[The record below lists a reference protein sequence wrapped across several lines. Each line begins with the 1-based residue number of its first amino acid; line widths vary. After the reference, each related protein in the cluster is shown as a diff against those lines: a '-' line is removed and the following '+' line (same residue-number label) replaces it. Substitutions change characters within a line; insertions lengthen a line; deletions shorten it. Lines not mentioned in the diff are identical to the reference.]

1 MRNQVFKKLF
11 SVLLA
16 LIMVAGLLPASVLA
30 EGEGNA
36 DSTPAPTEA
45 VQPTES
51 AEPTAPTETET
62 PEVTE
67 VPEPTPENPAAT
79 VEPTQGEPT
88 AEPTDEGIMPANV
101 MPVQANVELQY
112 RIVHLDCGREY
123 FTKDWI
129 IALINEMADAGYNQL
144 QLAFGN
150 GGFRFY
156 LNDMAIGSHSSDE
169 VKNALEAGN
178 AHYNTYGDDENGPNN
193 QEWITYNPSKNAL
206 TETEMNAIIAH
217 AQSKGIEIVPMLNT
231 PGHMHAVLAAMS
243 ELGISGDLQVSG
255 KPGCLN
261 LENKAAVSF
270 TKELVNK
277 YVKYFADNGCNF
289 FNAAMDEYS
298 SWENVFYNYANDI
311 ISIITG
317 NNMTPRMFNDALR
330 SNNTIS
336 NSNVQVCYWFYGND
350 CYPVGQI
357 TQYQLIN
364 ANHDY
369 YYVSTNENWNL
380 YREGYTFVGEYN
392 EDTWINKAKQFN
404 NNTFN
409 YGRGVGTHVN
419 NPVGSMFCIWCNTP
433 GKNTETQIAQ
443 QIRMILRV
451 IGARMQNSEIY
462 SASNELVEGGF
473 KADGTI
479 NVPTNNKTV
488 GNGSGNTTADNDTVR
503 VTGPNLAALTA
514 PEHTGEIA
522 GIEAVEGRIMAYDVT
537 PSTADNNKYTGEAEV
552 RIKIPA
558 EWDSSKVNAFIVEN
572 DGTVNDI
579 TGKTEDGWY
588 VFTAPHFSVMGI
600 YEKAATTEVG
610 GTIEIVAG
618 STGVITVPGDVTNSV
633 GEIADETVA
642 KKVEVKSVQQT
653 GKPIS
658 YSATASASISAYTE
672 PKWPYTSYSE
682 SNLIDGNAN
691 TYYWS
696 KNPQTVG
703 AYAQVDLGVAIPF
716 DAVRIIPT
724 NNADAKCTADV
735 EVSADGSSWTTIG
748 NYDGTKITILSNT
761 AGNVRYIKVRIT
773 EEKANWWQLAEI
785 QWGSYANGTFT
796 RMAASGSVTTEGKT
810 ETQVTI
816 KGIKVDTTTIEI
828 DGKTYTIK
836 VVDATLAEQVLPIN
850 LWITNTGVVPTG
862 WGTSYNSVTREGFT
876 YALDTAHTSG
886 GWETFRAIYELKATE
901 GSIHSAQ
908 GAKLSELIP
917 NTGTAYGYRGG
928 NTPEEYNVDIWK
940 CSYNTPEER
949 QSTDG
954 WTNSSNKGTE
964 FEYIRYWEN
973 KWEYYS
979 ATTGK
984 WIEISEVGAG
994 KDDSAKNQVCVWYR
1008 QVTTVTSEVT
1018 TEIVD
1023 WGPIKYAA
1031 NQCLLDFAVKY
1042 DGTAGRIP
1050 DSFPVTGKTIG
1061 FDIAPTGNETYYGT
1075 DNGVSYRTVYGIA
1088 GVETAEYEV
1097 YMITLTPSND
1107 KHTEYINNGSTQSS
1121 YKYKGTEKIA
1131 WAKTEADA
1139 NSAELYKMPNV
1150 KYGGEPFL
1158 ESVKIYKNQ
1167 GLLVT
1172 YYLRAKE
1179 TPDSLTVHYAI
1190 QGSET
1195 AFYEYNIAVDRG
1207 TTFDSGIALD
1217 HSQDPYVGGPLLN
1230 GRVTNSNGETITV
1243 SSNLA
1248 TLQGLEPQYRYS
1260 KYEIVGFRKDDKN
1273 VWIYYTFTREHTYV
1287 IDFGLPLKIKFSDF
1301 GVTTDAAI
1309 DTVSLWEKEIVL
1321 ENKGLYGTAKVITE
1335 STEGKYVLYTLDKPL
1350 DKNITIPLY
1359 VKFKQRVD
1367 NDNNKPQRFTAN
1379 IIPATNVYYEDSF
1392 AKFYGSDGTQQTVFN
1407 PTSAGDVAGT
1417 WYVAKDTSADNN
1429 ANAKQALET
1438 LGQADH
1444 NPYGYDPA
1452 YNNCTMFS
1460 MGSAR
1465 KVTVTS
1471 DMVTNWT
1478 DTSTWPTAQFTFK
1491 GTGFDII
1498 SLTDNTSGAIFVDVY
1513 KGNSNSGEKE
1523 KGHVVNNYYGYT
1535 YSEENGWKINNNPN
1549 AIYQVPV
1556 IKVSG
1561 LTYGEHT
1568 VVIKVCY
1575 DKIFD
1580 VADGKKYSFWLDAVR
1595 VYDPAGNTLDND
1607 YVKDSEV
1614 KPIYVEVRKAIIGQ
1628 SNFTAD
1634 TSVLAN
1640 GAVFI
1645 DGKST
1650 GATLE
1655 EYKNFGPNHE
1665 VYLAKGQAIAFRIVA
1680 DKQPT
1685 TVQIGVKLA
1694 NGSSGELTLSGSN
1707 AKFAAY
1713 GDAGESVKLTLNTAT
1728 DMYYALNGITW
1739 TVENGSQKSNV
1750 IVLTNTGENS
1760 IVSITNVKCTYA
1772 SITENTTNAVTLA
1785 ISYDDALMAVDAVNN
1800 AITPVEPEP
1809 EPEPEP
1815 EKTFEPERFE
1825 ASWSRNVM
1833 QGRKA
1838 TLTVKTSEDVE
1849 AITVDGQTIRSYR
1862 TRTERM
1868 GFGRRA
1874 KRITYREFTYSM
1886 VAQES
1891 ADFSVTAINAEGTES
1906 EAITA
1911 RLTVKTRPNS
1921 MRDMWDWFKGWF

>member
-67 VPEPTPENPAAT
+67 VPEPTPENPATT

-112 RIVHLDCGREY
+112 RIVHLDCGRKY
-123 FTKDWI
+123 FSKDWI
-129 IALINEMADAGYNQL
+129 IALMYEAKAAGYNQV

-150 GGFRFY
+150 KGLRF
-156 LNDMAIGSHSSDE
+156 LLDDMS
-169 VKNALEAGN
+169 V
-178 AHYNTYGDDENGPNN
+178 NTYEKQAVTDAIKEGNKAY
-193 QEWITYNPSKNAL
+193 YNAGEKNEL
-206 TETEMNAIIAH
+206 TEAEMDEIFVAADKI
-217 AQSKGIEIVPMLNT
+217 GIEIVPLFNT
-231 PGHMHAVLAAMS
+231 PFHMEAVITAM
-243 ELGISGDLQVSG
+243 G
-255 KPGCLN
+255 KLNITNAYYGRNKACLN
-261 LENKAAVSF
+261 LSNDYATAFVKA
-270 TKELVNK
+270 LMQK
-277 YVKYFADNGCNF
+277 YITYFRGKGCKYFNF
-289 FNAAMDEYS
+289 GADEYVGG
-298 SWENVFYNYANDI
+298 WNDTFYNYANDVAKM
-311 ISIITG
+311 ISEAG
-317 NNMTPRMFNDALR
+317 MTARAFNDSFR
-330 SNNTIS
+330 YNSNTYIS
-336 NSNVQVCYWFYGND
+336 NEYLKDVCYWYTGYSGNLYSGAKTIAD
-350 CYPVGQI
+350 SGYN
-357 TQYQLIN
+357 LIN
-364 ANHDY
+364 TNKDY
-369 YYVSTNENWNL
+369 YYVLDSSKSSEYKLSSGNYNNGNNSWENYAGGFSNTTYNNWNTAV
-380 YREGYTFVGEYN
+380 GNGNYTA
-392 EDTWINKAKQFN
+392 TPA
-404 NNTFN
+404 
-409 YGRGVGTHVN
+409 
-419 NPVGSMFCIWCNTP
+419 GSMFCIWCDEP
-433 GKNTETQIAQ
+433 GQGTETEVAQ

-451 IGARMQNSEIY
+451 IGARMQNKNDY
-462 SASNELVEGGF
+462 SASDVLVEGGF

-503 VTGPNLAALTA
+503 VTGPNLAALKCETA
-514 PEHTGEIA
+514 TVAIQGAAEGKIA
-522 GIEAVEGRIMAYDVT
+522 AYDVT

-552 RIKIPA
+552 RIKIP
-558 EWDSSKVNAFIVEN
+558 EGWDSSKVIAFIVES
-572 DGTVNDI
+572 DSTVNDI

-588 VFTAPHFSVMGI
+588 AFTASHFSVMGI

-610 GTIEIVAG
+610 RTIEITKG
-618 STGVITVPGDVTNSV
+618 STGVITVNGVVTSDKIGSPV
-633 GEIADETVA
+633 
-642 KKVEVKSVQQT
+642 
-653 GKPIS
+653 
-658 YSATASASISAYTE
+658 
-672 PKWPYTSYSE
+672 
-682 SNLIDGNAN
+682 
-691 TYYWS
+691 
-696 KNPQTVG
+696 
-703 AYAQVDLGVAIPF
+703 
-716 DAVRIIPT
+716 
-724 NNADAKCTADV
+724 NADIAAV
-735 EVSADGSSWTTIG
+735 AENGITT
-748 NYDGTKITILSNT
+748 T
-761 AGNVRYIKVRIT
+761 AGET
-773 EEKANWWQLAEI
+773 TTAEI
-785 QWGSYANGTFT
+785 TSTSDLKEGNKYLIYNT
-796 RMAASGSVTTEGKT
+796 RHNKTLTNQESTWNNYYYYYKGLKLNGSVTTDNGNWWKIKSVNGGYTVDYNAGSKFLTIGNNTASVGSSSAILSLSYNETGKYWNISQNSYYLNNLGDT
-810 ETQVTI
+810 ETAGGWRDNEAPTDAGSQWQIHEIRQTGDKTTITI
-816 KGIKVDTTTIEI
+816 KGIAVGTTTIEI

-862 WGTSYNSVTREGFT
+862 WGTSYNNVTREGFT
-876 YALDTAHTSG
+876 YGLDTLHTYN

-901 GSIHSAQ
+901 GSIHSEQ
-908 GAKLSELIP
+908 GVKLSELIP
-917 NTGTAYGYRGG
+917 NKGKAYGYRGS

-940 CSYNTPEER
+940 CSYNASAER

-1042 DGTAGRIP
+1042 DGTANRIP
-1050 DSFPVTGKTIG
+1050 NSFPVTGKTIG
-1061 FDIAPTGNETYYGT
+1061 FDIAPIDNVTYYGT
-1075 DNGVSYRTVYGIA
+1075 DNGAIYRTVYGIA
-1088 GVETAEYEV
+1088 GVETLNYEV
-1097 YMITLTPSND
+1097 YMITVTPTSD
-1107 KHTEYINNGSTQSS
+1107 THTDYVTKGTKPTELNYG
-1121 YKYKGTEKIA
+1121 GTEKIA

-1139 NSAELYKMPNV
+1139 NSTELNKMPNV

-1158 ESVKIYKNQ
+1158 ESVKIYQYQ

-1172 YYLRAKE
+1172 YYLRAKQ

-1195 AFYEYNIAVDRG
+1195 AFYEYNIAVNKG
-1207 TTFDSGIALD
+1207 TTFNSGIALD

-1273 VWIYYTFTREHTYV
+1273 VWIYYTFTREYTYV

-1301 GVTTDAAI
+1301 GVTNDAAI

-1392 AKFYGSDGTQQTVFN
+1392 AKFYGSDRKQQTQF
-1407 PTSAGDVAGT
+1407 TATGT
-1417 WYVAKDTSADNN
+1417 EDTPGVWYIDGQEQTAT
-1429 ANAKQALET
+1429 QALEA
-1438 LGQADH
+1438 LGTKE
-1444 NPYGYDPA
+1444 NVYGYDRA
-1452 YNNCTMFS
+1452 YQNSTMFS

-1465 KVTVTS
+1465 KVTVN
-1471 DMVTNWT
+1471 TNGEY
-1478 DTSTWPTAQFTFK
+1478 AQVKFTFK
-1491 GTGFDII
+1491 GTGFDVI
-1498 SLTDNTSGAIFVDVY
+1498 SLTNNNSGAITVEVLDSNGDTA
-1513 KGNSNSGEKE
+1513 KTNAGNK
-1523 KGHVVNNYYGYT
+1523 VFYLVNNYYGYT
-1535 YSEENGWKINNNPN
+1535 YNEETKEWTASPDVANNT
-1549 AIYQVPV
+1549 IYQVPV
-1556 IKVSG
+1556 IKVRD
-1561 LTYGEHT
+1561 LNYGEYT
-1568 VVIKVCY
+1568 AVISVDYAKVF
-1575 DKIFD
+1575 DKTGD
-1580 VADGKKYSFWLDAVR
+1580 SKYSFWLDAVR
-1595 VYDPAGNTLDND
+1595 VYDPMGANNSDTYAPDG
-1607 YVKDSEV
+1607 EA
-1614 KPIYVEVRKAIIGQ
+1614 KPVFVEVRDMLLSA
-1628 SNFTAD
+1628 S
-1634 TSVLAN
+1634 SVAGNETNN
-1640 GAVFI
+1640 GVVFI
-1645 DGKST
+1645 DGN
-1650 GATLE
+1650 GRAAIATD
-1655 EYKNFGPNHE
+1655 YKNFGPNHE
-1665 VYLAKGQAIAFRIVA
+1665 VYLANNQAIAFTIA
-1680 DKQPT
+1680 DATKYADI
-1685 TVQIGVKLA
+1685 QIGIKSTGNSAVKYKIN
-1694 NGSSGELTLSGSN
+1694 NGIEATIG
-1707 AKFAAY
+1707 
-1713 GDAGESVKLTLNTAT
+1713 TAT
-1728 DMYYALNGITW
+1728 DMYYSIKDYASNGGVVTI
-1739 TVENGSQKSNV
+1739 
-1750 IVLTNTGENS
+1750 TNTGET
-1760 IVSITNVKCTYA
+1760 VLSITNIKCTMGTSSA
-1772 SITENTTNAVTLA
+1772 KTDTVDLVMSAEDVAVA
-1785 ISYDDALMAVDAVNN
+1785 ISMVNS
-1800 AITPVEPEP
+1800 AITPVEP

-1921 MRDMWDWFKGWF
+1921 LRDMWDWFKGWF

>member
-16 LIMVAGLLPASVLA
+16 LIMVACLLPASVLA

-178 AHYNTYGDDENGPNN
+178 AHYNTYGDSEDPNN
-193 QEWITYNPSKNAL
+193 KEWISYAPKTNAL
-206 TETEMNAIIAH
+206 TETEMKAIIDYARE
-217 AQSKGIEIVPMLNT
+217 KGIEIVPMLNT

-243 ELGISGDLQVSG
+243 KLGITGDLQVSS

-261 LENKAAVSF
+261 LSNTEAVAF
-270 TKELVNK
+270 TKALVEK
-277 YVKYFADNGCNF
+277 YVNYFALQGCKF
-289 FNAAMDEYS
+289 FNFAMDEYS
-298 SWENVFYNYANDI
+298 SFDTSFFTYANYLI
-311 ISIITG
+311 AYANTNGI
-317 NNMTPRMFNDALR
+317 TPRVFNDALSR
-330 SNNTIS
+330 GKSNGFIS
-336 NSNVQVCYWFYGND
+336 GTQVCCWDSVQNTNGYS
-350 CYPVGQI
+350 V
-357 TQYQLIN
+357 IN
-364 ANHDY
+364 TSHDF
-369 YYVSTNENWNL
+369 YYVSTNEAWNL
-380 YREGYTFVGEYN
+380 NTSIVHGEGYTFVGDYA
-392 EDTWINKAKQFN
+392 EDKWITHAKKFN
-404 NNTFN
+404 NNNFLYKGASSN
-409 YGRGVGTHVN
+409 I

-462 SASNELVEGGF
+462 SASDVHVEGGF

-488 GNGSGNTTADNDTVR
+488 VNDNDTVR
-503 VTGPNLAALTA
+503 VTGPNLAALKCETA
-514 PEHTGEIA
+514 TVTIQGAAEGKIA
-522 GIEAVEGRIMAYDVT
+522 AYDVT
-537 PSTADNNKYTGEAEV
+537 PSTEDNKYTGEAEV

-558 EWDSSKVNAFIVEN
+558 EWDSSKVIAFIVE
-572 DGTVNDI
+572 DGTAKDI
-579 TGKTEDGWY
+579 DGTATEDGWY

-610 GTIEIVAG
+610 GTITIVEGKEEVLTVDGEVAYNKIGDPADTAVAIKTGVEYGTKPGEGTQFTLGNKITTGDGVISDGNGNYLVVSDTGSISNTTEIANATVFTVTSSSGYWTTTYTIQVKDKSQYLTINNNNKLAIQNSSSSWDYYDG
-618 STGVITVPGDVTNSV
+618 YGFYQQKSWNNYYYLKFNNGWTASTGNGTSGYLYKR
-633 GEIADETVA
+633 AD
-642 KKVEVKSVQQT
+642 S
-653 GKPIS
+653 P
-658 YSATASASISAYTE
+658 
-672 PKWPYTSYSE
+672 
-682 SNLIDGNAN
+682 NL
-691 TYYWS
+691 
-696 KNPQTVG
+696 
-703 AYAQVDLGVAIPF
+703 VDI
-716 DAVRIIPT
+716 
-724 NNADAKCTADV
+724 
-735 EVSADGSSWTTIG
+735 
-748 NYDGTKITILSNT
+748 TKIT
-761 AGNVRYIKVRIT
+761 
-773 EEKANWWQLAEI
+773 
-785 QWGSYANGTFT
+785 F
-796 RMAASGSVTTEGKT
+796 
-810 ETQVTI
+810 
-816 KGIKVDTTTIEI
+816 KGIKSGTTTVTIAGVE
-828 DGKTYTIK
+828 YTIEVK
-836 VVDATLAEQVLPIN
+836 AAELENVVLPIN
-850 LWITNTGVVPTG
+850 LWITNTGVVPTN
-862 WGTSYNSVTREGFT
+862 WSNGTPAEFT
-876 YALDTAHTSG
+876 YSDDG
-886 GWETFRAIYELKATE
+886 GNRRSIYTLKASHSTVNSPN
-901 GSIHSAQ
+901 GISLSSILPQ
-908 GAKLSELIP
+908 V
-917 NTGTAYGYRGG
+917 TGTAKSWDN
-928 NTPEEYNVDIWK
+928 NTYNVTYWK
-940 CSYNTPEER
+940 SAYHTAENR

-954 WTNSSNKGTE
+954 WTNYSHKGTK
-964 FEYIRYWEN
+964 FEYIRFYEGSWAYSVDGITWVNIEN
-973 KWEYYS
+973 
-979 ATTGK
+979 
-984 WIEISEVGAG
+984 VGAG
-994 KDDSAKNQVCVWYR
+994 ATDTDKNQVCIWYR

-1023 WGPIKYAA
+1023 WGPIQYSA

-1042 DGTAGRIP
+1042 DGTSDRIP
-1050 DSFPVTGKTIG
+1050 NSFPVTGKTIG
-1061 FDIAPTGNETYYGT
+1061 FDCPIGQLVPLGNGYVVQDTDGTY
-1075 DNGVSYRTVYGIA
+1075 YRTVYGIA

-1097 YMITLTPSND
+1097 YMITVTPTSDTHTDYITKGIKPTESNG
-1107 KHTEYINNGSTQSS
+1107 YPYG
-1121 YKYKGTEKIA
+1121 GTEKIA

-1139 NSAELYKMPNV
+1139 NSTELNKMPNV

-1158 ESVKIYKNQ
+1158 ESVKIYQYQ

-1172 YYLRAKE
+1172 YYLRAKQ

-1195 AFYEYNIAVDRG
+1195 AFYEYNIAVNQG
-1207 TTFDSGIALD
+1207 TTFKSEIALD
-1217 HSQDPYVGGPLLN
+1217 PKQDPNVGGPLLN
-1230 GRVTNSNGETITV
+1230 GTVTNSNNETITV
-1243 SSNLA
+1243 SSELA

-1260 KYEIVGFRKDDKN
+1260 KYTIVGFERKDGKN

-1301 GVTTDAAI
+1301 GVTNDEAI
-1309 DTVSLWEKEIVL
+1309 GTVSLWEKETVL
-1321 ENKGLYGTAKVITE
+1321 ENKGLYGTAKVIMND
-1335 STEGKYVLYTLDKPL
+1335 TEGKYVLYTLDKPL

-1359 VKFKQRVD
+1359 VKFSQKGD
-1367 NDNNKPQRFTAN
+1367 NDKPQLFTAN

-1392 AKFYGSDGTQQTVFN
+1392 AKFTDGSGT
-1407 PTSAGDVAGT
+1407 
-1417 WYVAKDTSADNN
+1417 AKD
-1429 ANAKQALET
+1429 AKWTIVKNDGGPLNEQQQKDSYTNQALEA
-1438 LGQADH
+1438 LGQENH

-1452 YNNCTMFS
+1452 YDSCTMFS

-1465 KVTVTS
+1465 KVTVTN
-1471 DMVTNWT
+1471 DMAKDGVV
-1478 DTSTWPTAQFTFK
+1478 WPTAQFTFK

-1498 SLTDNTSGAIFVDVY
+1498 SLTDNTSGAIFVDVVN
-1513 KGNSNSGEKE
+1513 KETGKKE
-1523 KGHVVNNYYGYT
+1523 KSVFVDNYYGYT
-1535 YSEENGWKINNNPN
+1535 YDATNGWQPSTSNKPN
-1549 AIYQVPV
+1549 ALYQIPV
-1556 IKVSG
+1556 IAVRG
-1561 LTYGEHT
+1561 LDYDEHN
-1568 VVIKVCY
+1568 VVIKVAY
-1575 DKIFD
+1575 SEYFD
-1580 VADGKKYSFWLDAVR
+1580 HTANKGSYNFWLDAVR
-1595 VYDPAGNTLDND
+1595 VYDPMGKSENTGNTYGQDGEAYPQYIKLR
-1607 YVKDSEV
+1607 SE
-1614 KPIYVEVRKAIIGQ
+1614 
-1628 SNFTAD
+1628 
-1634 TSVLAN
+1634 LAANN
-1640 GAVFI
+1640 GTVGVNGKLLFI
-1645 DGKST
+1645 DGKENASIS
-1650 GATLE
+1650 
-1655 EYKNFGPNHE
+1655 EYANYGPNNE
-1665 VYLAKGQAIAFRIVA
+1665 VYLANGQAITFKLTGNL
-1680 DKQPT
+1680 DKIAA
-1685 TVQIGVKLA
+1685 VQIGAKSPNSNETNKA
-1694 NGSSGELTLSGSN
+1694 NMVIGDSNKQLS
-1707 AKFAAY
+1707 
-1713 GDAGESVKLTLNTAT
+1713 TAT
-1728 DMYYALNGITW
+1728 EMYYDITTEAVNNGTAKLV
-1739 TVENGSQKSNV
+1739 TV
-1750 IVLTNTGENS
+1750 INTGEAILSLTNLKITFNEQGS
-1760 IVSITNVKCTYA
+1760 VSLGAMNETEQTA
-1772 SITENTTNAVTLA
+1772 SV
-1785 ISYDDALMAVDAVNN
+1785 MAVRALF
-1800 AITPVEPEP
+1800 APAPVEP

-1862 TRTERM
+1862 TRTERV

>member
-67 VPEPTPENPAAT
+67 VPEPTPENPATT

-178 AHYNTYGDDENGPNN
+178 AHYNTYGDSEDPNN
-193 QEWITYNPSKNAL
+193 KEWISYAPKTNAL
-206 TETEMNAIIAH
+206 TETEMKAIIDYARE
-217 AQSKGIEIVPMLNT
+217 KGIEIVPMLNT

-243 ELGISGDLQVSG
+243 KLGITGDLQVSS

-261 LENKAAVSF
+261 LSNTEAVAF
-270 TKELVNK
+270 TKALVEK
-277 YVKYFADNGCNF
+277 YVNYFALQGCKF
-289 FNAAMDEYS
+289 FNFAMDEYS
-298 SWENVFYNYANDI
+298 SFDTSFFTYANYLI
-311 ISIITG
+311 AYANTNGI
-317 NNMTPRMFNDALR
+317 TPRVFNDALSR
-330 SNNTIS
+330 GKSNGFIS
-336 NSNVQVCYWFYGND
+336 GTQVCCWDSVQNTNGYS
-350 CYPVGQI
+350 V
-357 TQYQLIN
+357 IN
-364 ANHDY
+364 TSHDF
-369 YYVSTNENWNL
+369 YYVSTNEAWNL
-380 YREGYTFVGEYN
+380 NTSTVNGEGYTFVGDYAEN
-392 EDTWINKAKQFN
+392 SWITHAEKFN
-404 NNTFN
+404 NNKFL
-409 YGRGVGTHVN
+409 YKGTSSN
-419 NPVGSMFCIWCNTP
+419 ISPVGSMFCIWCNTP
-433 GKNTETQIAQ
+433 GKNDETQIAQ

-451 IGARMQNSEIY
+451 IGARMQDKTEYADSTV
-462 SASNELVEGGF
+462 LVDGGF

-479 NVPTNNKTV
+479 NVPTTTV
-488 GNGSGNTTADNDTVR
+488 GNGGSNTTADNDTVR
-503 VTGPNLAALTA
+503 VTGPNLAALKCETTTVTIQGA
-514 PEHTGEIA
+514 AEGKIA
-522 GIEAVEGRIMAYDVT
+522 AYDVT
-537 PSTADNNKYTGEAEV
+537 PSTADNNKYIGEAEV
-552 RIKIPA
+552 RIKIP
-558 EWDSSKVNAFIVEN
+558 EGWDKTKVKAFIVE
-572 DGTVNDI
+572 DGTAKDI
-579 TGKTEDGWY
+579 DGTATEDGWY

-610 GTIEIVAG
+610 GTIEITKG

-633 GEIADETVA
+633 GEIADKTVA
-642 KKVEVKSVQQT
+642 EKVEVKPVQQT
-653 GKPIS
+653 GETIS
-658 YSATASASISAYTE
+658 YSATASTDAGVNGNYVV
-672 PKWPYTSYSE
+672 
-682 SNLIDGNAN
+682 SNLIDGELNTKYYSGGSQKVGQHVQIDIGAAIQFDTVLVSTPSDSNMNGNTSDYCTNAN
-691 TYYWS
+691 VMVS
-696 KNPQTVG
+696 
-703 AYAQVDLGVAIPF
+703 VDGENWTTLGQY
-716 DAVRIIPT
+716 T
-724 NNADAKCTADV
+724 
-735 EVSADGSSWTTIG
+735 GSSNNKTQTYT
-748 NYDGTKITILSNT
+748 NSLEK
-761 AGNVRYIKVRIT
+761 VRYIRVQIT
-773 EEKANWWQLAEI
+773 TAKNNWWQLAEI
-785 QWGSYANGTFT
+785 QWGSYANGKFT

-816 KGIKVDTTTIEI
+816 KGIAGGETTIKI

-836 VVDATLAEQVLPIN
+836 VVDATLAQQVLPIN
-850 LWITNTGVVPTG
+850 LWITNTGVVPDG
-862 WGTSYNSVTREGFT
+862 WGTSYNNVTREGFT
-876 YALDTAHTSG
+876 YGLDTQHTNN

-901 GSIHSAQ
+901 DSIHSEQ
-908 GAKLSELIP
+908 GVKLSELIP
-917 NTGTAYGYRGG
+917 NKGKAYGYRGS

-940 CSYNTPEER
+940 CSYNASAER

-964 FEYIRYWEN
+964 FEYIRYWDN
-973 KWEYYS
+973 KWEYCS
-979 ATTGK
+979 AKTGE
-984 WIEISEVGAG
+984 WTEVGEVGAG
-994 KDDSAKNQVCVWYR
+994 KDDSGKNQVCVWYR

-1042 DGTAGRIP
+1042 DGTANRIP
-1050 DSFPVTGKTIG
+1050 NSFPVTGKTIG
-1061 FDIAPTGNETYYGT
+1061 FDIAPIDNVTYYGT
-1075 DNGVSYRTVYGIA
+1075 DNGAIYRTVYGIA
-1088 GVETAEYEV
+1088 GVETSNYEV

-1107 KHTEYINNGSTQSS
+1107 NHSVYINKNSTLTS
-1121 YKYKGTEKIA
+1121 YNYDGTEKIA

-1158 ESVKIYKNQ
+1158 ESVKIYQYQ

-1179 TPDSLTVHYAI
+1179 TTDSLTVHYAI
-1190 QGSET
+1190 DGTNVE
-1195 AFYEYNIAVDRG
+1195 FHKYNIIVKANADG
-1207 TTFDSGIALD
+1207 TYPTFDENIGLNKTN
-1217 HSQDPYVGGPLLN
+1217 PKGPLDN
-1230 GRVTNSNGETITV
+1230 GTIVNSTDVTITV
-1243 SSNLA
+1243 SSDLS
-1248 TLQGLEPQYRYS
+1248 TLNNLEPQYRYS
-1260 KYEIVGFRKDDKN
+1260 DYDVKRSWREDDKN
-1273 VWIYYTFTREHTYV
+1273 VWIYYTFKREHTYV

-1301 GVTTDAAI
+1301 GVTNDEAI
-1309 DTVSLWEKEIVL
+1309 GTVSLWEKETVL
-1321 ENKGLYGTAKVITE
+1321 ENKGLYGTAKVIMND
-1335 STEGKYVLYTLDKPL
+1335 TEGKYVLYTLDKPL

-1359 VKFKQRVD
+1359 VKFSQKGD
-1367 NDNNKPQRFTAN
+1367 NDKPQLFTAN

-1392 AKFYGSDGTQQTVFN
+1392 AKFYGSDGNEQTGFSKTNEV
-1407 PTSAGDVAGT
+1407 PDQTPGV
-1417 WYVAKDTSADNN
+1417 WYIDGQEKTAT
-1429 ANAKQALET
+1429 QALEA
-1438 LGQADH
+1438 LGEKTNH
-1444 NPYGYDPA
+1444 NVYGYDPA
-1452 YNNCTMFS
+1452 YDSCTMFS

-1471 DMVTNWT
+1471 DMATTGVV
-1478 DTSTWPTAQFTFK
+1478 WPTAQFTFK

-1498 SLTDNTSGAIFVDVY
+1498 SLTDNTSGAIYVDVY
-1513 KGNSNSGEKE
+1513 NGDKAEGESK
-1523 KGHVVNNYYGYT
+1523 KYVVNNYYGYDYVDGKWT
-1535 YSEENGWKINNNPN
+1535 VKTDAGNN
-1549 AIYQVPV
+1549 ALYQIPV
-1556 IKVSG
+1556 IKIKD
-1561 LTYGEHT
+1561 LDYGTHT
-1568 VVIKVCY
+1568 VVVKVAY
-1575 DKIFD
+1575 SAFQD
-1580 VADGKKYSFWLDAVR
+1580 VAKKGQYSFWLDAVR
-1595 VYDPAGNTLDND
+1595 VYDPMGANNSDTYAPDG
-1607 YVKDSEV
+1607 EA
-1614 KPIYVEVRKAIIGQ
+1614 KPVFVEVRKVLIGQ
-1628 SNFTAD
+1628 GSFIDGETI
-1634 TSVLAN
+1634 N

-1645 DGKST
+1645 DGKAT
-1650 GATLE
+1650 GATFDD
-1655 EYKNFGPNHE
+1655 YKNFGPNNE
-1665 VYLAKGQAIAFRIVA
+1665 VYLASNQAIAFRIA
-1680 DKQPT
+1680 NATDYDDI
-1685 TVQIGVKLA
+1685 QIGIKSTGNNAVKYRINSDEA
-1694 NGSSGELTLSGSN
+1694 TVG
-1707 AKFAAY
+1707 
-1713 GDAGESVKLTLNTAT
+1713 TAT
-1728 DMYYALNGITW
+1728 DMYYSIKKYANDVITITNISD
-1739 TVENGSQKSNV
+1739 TV
-1750 IVLTNTGENS
+1750 L
-1760 IVSITNVKCTYA
+1760 SITNIKCTNGTSSTGA
-1772 SITENTTNAVTLA
+1772 NTVDLVMSAEDVAAA
-1785 ISYDDALMAVDAVNN
+1785 ISMVNS
-1800 AITPVEPEP
+1800 AIAPVEP

-1833 QGRKA
+1833 QGKKA

-1862 TRTERM
+1862 TRTERV

>member
-1 MRNQVFKKLF
+1 M
-11 SVLLA
+11 
-16 LIMVAGLLPASVLA
+16 
-30 EGEGNA
+30 
-36 DSTPAPTEA
+36 
-45 VQPTES
+45 QPTES

-67 VPEPTPENPAAT
+67 VPEPTPENPATT

-112 RIVHLDCGREY
+112 RIVHLDCGRKY
-123 FTKDWI
+123 FSKDWI
-129 IALINEMADAGYNQL
+129 IALMYEAKAAGYNQV

-150 GGFRFY
+150 KGLRF
-156 LNDMAIGSHSSDE
+156 LLDDMS
-169 VKNALEAGN
+169 V
-178 AHYNTYGDDENGPNN
+178 NTYEKQAVTDAIKEGNKAY
-193 QEWITYNPSKNAL
+193 YNAGEKNEL
-206 TETEMNAIIAH
+206 TEAEMDEIFTAAEKI
-217 AQSKGIEIVPMLNT
+217 GIEIVPLFNT
-231 PGHMHAVLAAMS
+231 PFHMEAVITAM
-243 ELGISGDLQVSG
+243 G
-255 KPGCLN
+255 KLNITNAYYGSNKACLN
-261 LENKAAVSF
+261 LSNDYATAFVKA
-270 TKELVNK
+270 LMQK
-277 YVKYFADNGCNF
+277 YITYFRGKGCKYFNF
-289 FNAAMDEYS
+289 GADEYVGG
-298 SWENVFYNYANDI
+298 WNDTFYNYANDVAKM
-311 ISIITG
+311 ISEAG
-317 NNMTPRMFNDALR
+317 MTARAFNDSFR
-330 SNNTIS
+330 YNSNTYIS
-336 NSNVQVCYWFYGND
+336 NEYLKDVCYWYTGYSGNLYSGAKTIAD
-350 CYPVGQI
+350 SGYN
-357 TQYQLIN
+357 LIN
-364 ANHDY
+364 TNKDY
-369 YYVSTNENWNL
+369 YYVLDSSKSSEYKLSSGNYNNGNNSWENYAGGFSNTTYNNWNTAV
-380 YREGYTFVGEYN
+380 GNGNYTA
-392 EDTWINKAKQFN
+392 TPA
-404 NNTFN
+404 
-409 YGRGVGTHVN
+409 
-419 NPVGSMFCIWCNTP
+419 GSMFCIWCDEP
-433 GKNTETQIAQ
+433 GQGTETEVAQ

-462 SASNELVEGGF
+462 SASDVLVEGGF

-522 GIEAVEGRIMAYDVT
+522 DIKAVDGRIKAYDVT

-558 EWDSSKVNAFIVEN
+558 EWDSSKVIAFIVES
-572 DGTVNDI
+572 DGTVEDI
-579 TGKTEDGWY
+579 NGTATEDGWY

-618 STGVITVPGDVTNSV
+618 QTGVITVPGDVTNNV
-633 GEIADETVA
+633 GEIENDTVA
-642 KKVEVKSVQQT
+642 TKVKVEKVQQT
-653 GKPIS
+653 GETIS
-658 YSATASASISAYTE
+658 YNATASASLEPHAVNYGYTTYTYSA
-672 PKWPYTSYSE
+672 SY
-682 SNLIDGNAN
+682 LIDGKES

-696 KNPQTVG
+696 NKAQTVG
-703 AYAQVDLGVAIPF
+703 AYAQVDLGAAIPF

-724 NNADAKCTADV
+724 KSDDAKCTADV

-748 NYDGTKITILSNT
+748 SYDGTKTTILNNT
-761 AGNVRYIKVRIT
+761 AGNVRYIKVKIT
-773 EEKANWWQLAEI
+773 KASDYWWQLAEI

-816 KGIKVDTTTIEI
+816 KGIKGGETTIVI
-828 DGKTYTIK
+828 DGKTYPIK
-836 VVDATLAEQVLPIN
+836 VVDATLAQQVLPIN

-876 YALDTAHTSG
+876 YGLDATTGSG
-886 GWETFRAIYELKATE
+886 TWNTFRAIYELKATE
-901 GSIHSAQ
+901 GSIHSEQ
-908 GAKLSELIP
+908 GVKLSELIP
-917 NTGTAYGYRGG
+917 NKGKAYGYRGS

-940 CSYNTPEER
+940 CSYNASAER

-964 FEYIRYWEN
+964 FEYIRYWDN
-973 KWEYYS
+973 KWEYCS
-979 ATTGK
+979 AKTGE
-984 WIEISEVGAG
+984 WTEVGEVGAG
-994 KDDSAKNQVCVWYR
+994 KDDSGKNQVCVWYR

-1042 DGTAGRIP
+1042 DGTANRIP
-1050 DSFPVTGKTIG
+1050 NSFPVTGKTIG
-1061 FDIAPTGNETYYGT
+1061 FDIAPIDNVTYYGT
-1075 DNGVSYRTVYGIA
+1075 DNGAIYRTVYGIA
-1088 GVETAEYEV
+1088 GVETLNYEV
-1097 YMITLTPSND
+1097 YMITVTPTSD
-1107 KHTEYINNGSTQSS
+1107 THTDYVTKGTKPTELNYG
-1121 YKYKGTEKIA
+1121 GTEKIA

-1139 NSAELYKMPNV
+1139 NSTELNKMPNV
-1150 KYGGEPFL
+1150 EYGGEPFL
-1158 ESVKIYKNQ
+1158 ESVKIYQYQ

-1172 YYLRAKE
+1172 YYLRAKQ

-1301 GVTTDAAI
+1301 GVTNDADI
-1309 DTVSLWEKEIVL
+1309 KTVSLWEKKIVH
-1321 ENKGLYGTAKVITE
+1321 ENKGLYGTAKVITG

-1359 VKFKQRVD
+1359 VKFNQRGD
-1367 NDNNKPQRFTAN
+1367 NDKPQLFTAN

-1392 AKFYGSDGTQQTVFN
+1392 AKFTNGSGAAEGATWAPVYDPGTDANT
-1407 PTSAGDVAGT
+1407 
-1417 WYVAKDTSADNN
+1417 N
-1429 ANAKQALET
+1429 ANTNQALEA
-1438 LGQADH
+1438 LG
-1444 NPYGYDPA
+1444 NKTNVYGYDHA
-1452 YNNCTMFS
+1452 YQNSTMFS
-1460 MGSAR
+1460 MGSAQ

-1498 SLTDNTSGAIFVDVY
+1498 SLTDNTSGAIFVDVVN
-1513 KGNSNSGEKE
+1513 KETGKKE
-1523 KGHVVNNYYGYT
+1523 KSVFVDNYYGYT
-1535 YSEENGWKINNNPN
+1535 YDATNGWQPSTSNKPN
-1549 AIYQVPV
+1549 ALYQIPV
-1556 IKVSG
+1556 IAVRG
-1561 LTYGEHT
+1561 LDYDEHN
-1568 VVIKVCY
+1568 VVIKVAY
-1575 DKIFD
+1575 SEYFD
-1580 VADGKKYSFWLDAVR
+1580 HTANKGSYNFWLDAVR
-1595 VYDPAGNTLDND
+1595 VYDPMGKSENTGNTYGQDGEAYPQYIKLR
-1607 YVKDSEV
+1607 SE
-1614 KPIYVEVRKAIIGQ
+1614 
-1628 SNFTAD
+1628 
-1634 TSVLAN
+1634 LAANN
-1640 GAVFI
+1640 GTVGVNGKLLFI
-1645 DGKST
+1645 DGKENASIS
-1650 GATLE
+1650 
-1655 EYKNFGPNHE
+1655 EYANYGPNNE
-1665 VYLAKGQAIAFRIVA
+1665 VYLANGQAITFKLTGNL
-1680 DKQPT
+1680 DKIAA
-1685 TVQIGVKLA
+1685 VQIGAKSPNSNETNKA
-1694 NGSSGELTLSGSN
+1694 NMVIGDSNKQLS
-1707 AKFAAY
+1707 
-1713 GDAGESVKLTLNTAT
+1713 TAT
-1728 DMYYALNGITW
+1728 EMYYDITTAAVNNGAQLV
-1739 TVENGSQKSNV
+1739 TV
-1750 IVLTNTGENS
+1750 TNTGEAILSLTNLKITYTEKGS
-1760 IVSITNVKCTYA
+1760 VSLGAMNAEEQTA
-1772 SITENTTNAVTLA
+1772 SV
-1785 ISYDDALMAVDAVNN
+1785 MAVRALF
-1800 AITPVEPEP
+1800 APAPVEP

-1825 ASWSRNVM
+1825 ASWTKNVM

-1862 TRTERM
+1862 TRTERV

>member
-51 AEPTAPTETET
+51 AEPTEPTKTET

-112 RIVHLDCGREY
+112 RIVHLDCGRKY
-123 FTKDWI
+123 FSKDWI
-129 IALINEMADAGYNQL
+129 IALMHEAKAAGYNQV

-150 GGFRFY
+150 KGLRF
-156 LNDMAIGSHSSDE
+156 LLKDMSVNNYDTQAVTAAIQ
-169 VKNALEAGN
+169 AGN
-178 AHYNTYGDDENGPNN
+178 EAYYDAGE
-193 QEWITYNPSKNAL
+193 KNEL
-206 TETEMNAIIAH
+206 TEAEMNDIFAAANEI
-217 AQSKGIEIVPMLNT
+217 GIEIVPLFNT
-231 PGHMHAVLAAMS
+231 PFHMEAVITAMGQ
-243 ELGISGDLQVSG
+243 LNIQDAYYGNN
-255 KPGCLN
+255 KACLN
-261 LENKAAVSF
+261 LSNDYATAFVKA
-270 TKELVNK
+270 LMQK
-277 YVKYFADNGCNF
+277 YITYFQGKGCKYFNF
-289 FNAAMDEYS
+289 GADEYTGGWNS
-298 SWENVFYNYANDI
+298 TFYNYANEI
-311 ISIITG
+311 VSMISAAGMNARI
-317 NNMTPRMFNDALR
+317 FNDSFR
-330 SNNTIS
+330 SDSNNGYV
-336 NSNVQVCYWFYGND
+336 NNAQVCYWSSNSGYASTATVYN
-350 CYPVGQI
+350 YAKEI
-357 TQYQLIN
+357 IN
-364 ANHDY
+364 TNQDF
-369 YYVSTNENWNL
+369 YYVVNKDTQQSTWSPNSYYAFSGSFDETTWVNYAKNFSNTT
-380 YREGYTFVGEYN
+380 YKNFAGY
-392 EDTWINKAKQFN
+392 N
-404 NNTFN
+404 NGAESIT
-409 YGRGVGTHVN
+409 
-419 NPVGSMFCIWCNTP
+419 PVGSMFCIWCDNP
-433 GKNTETQIAQ
+433 SHKDETQIAKE
-443 QIRMILRV
+443 IRMILRV
-451 IGARMQNSEIY
+451 IGARMQNSDTY
-462 SASNELVEGGF
+462 STSDVLVEGGF

-479 NVPTNNKTV
+479 NTSGSVSTPPTIKDELGCEGKIDVAIGTSTRIYLPEGIVATWTVTEGKDVVELVAVESDAQKRGEQVVEFADAAPIIGNAVMVKTLKAGTATVIATLEDGTAITATVEVTDNAKETITVVV
-488 GNGSGNTTADNDTVR
+488 GKSFEKTIDGKYDGTYNTDK
-503 VTGPNLAALTA
+503 P
-514 PEHTGEIA
+514 EIA
-522 GIEAVEGRIMAYDVT
+522 TVT
-537 PSTADNNKYTGEAEV
+537 AEYSQTAGVT
-552 RIKIPA
+552 
-558 EWDSSKVNAFIVEN
+558 
-572 DGTVNDI
+572 
-579 TGKTEDGWY
+579 
-588 VFTAPHFSVMGI
+588 H
-600 YEKAATTEVG
+600 YEKATLSAGTFFISNNANDTNPTVTVTFEDAGEGKYYIKNSNGEYIYPNATYRFLTWSYSLGKGKEPVTITSSMDG
-610 GTIEIVAG
+610 VIVAHRQASSSTGYSSTTTYLTLNNSGFGASGNRTNLYIYTQRVEQGIDQTKLTFTGLKEGTTTVTIDGVEYTIEVKA
-618 STGVITVPGDVTNSV
+618 
-633 GEIADETVA
+633 ADLE
-642 KKVEVKSVQQT
+642 
-653 GKPIS
+653 
-658 YSATASASISAYTE
+658 
-672 PKWPYTSYSE
+672 
-682 SNLIDGNAN
+682 
-691 TYYWS
+691 
-696 KNPQTVG
+696 
-703 AYAQVDLGVAIPF
+703 
-716 DAVRIIPT
+716 
-724 NNADAKCTADV
+724 
-735 EVSADGSSWTTIG
+735 
-748 NYDGTKITILSNT
+748 
-761 AGNVRYIKVRIT
+761 NV
-773 EEKANWWQLAEI
+773 
-785 QWGSYANGTFT
+785 
-796 RMAASGSVTTEGKT
+796 
-810 ETQVTI
+810 
-816 KGIKVDTTTIEI
+816 
-828 DGKTYTIK
+828 
-836 VVDATLAEQVLPIN
+836 VLPIN
-850 LWITNTGVVPTG
+850 LWITNTGVVPSG
-862 WGTSYNSVTREGFT
+862 WSNSNPVEFT
-876 YALDTAHTSG
+876 YSDDSG
-886 GWETFRAIYELKATE
+886 NRRSIYMLKASYSTVNSPN
-901 GSIHSAQ
+901 GISLSSILPQ
-908 GAKLSELIP
+908 V
-917 NTGTAYGYRGG
+917 TGTAKSWDN
-928 NTPEEYNVDIWK
+928 NTYNVTYWK
-940 CSYNTPEER
+940 SAYHTAENR

-954 WTNSSNKGTE
+954 WTNYSHKGIK
-964 FEYIRYWEN
+964 FEYIRFYEGSWA
-973 KWEYYS
+973 YS
-979 ATTGK
+979 VDGITWVK
-984 WIEISEVGAG
+984 IKNVGAG
-994 KDDSAKNQVCVWYR
+994 ATDTDKNQVCIWYR

-1023 WGPIKYAA
+1023 WGPIDYEA

-1042 DGTAGRIP
+1042 DGIEGGGMKP
-1050 DSFPVTGKTIG
+1050 KSFPVTGKTMG
-1061 FDIAPTGNETYYGT
+1061 FTCPTGQTVPLGNGYVVRDTDGTY
-1075 DNGVSYRTVYGIA
+1075 YRTVYGIA

-1158 ESVKIYKNQ
+1158 ESVKIYQYQ

-1172 YYLRAKE
+1172 YYLRAKQ

-1195 AFYEYNIAVDRG
+1195 AFYEYSIAVKKG
-1207 TTFDSGIALD
+1207 TTFNPEIALD
-1217 HSQDPYVGGPLLN
+1217 PQYNDTVGGPLLN
-1230 GRVTNSNGETITV
+1230 GKVINSNNETITV
-1243 SSNLA
+1243 SSELA

-1260 KYEIVGFRKDDKN
+1260 KYEIAGFNRKDDKN

-1350 DKNITIPLY
+1350 DQNITIPLY

-1392 AKFYGSDGTQQTVFN
+1392 AKFTNGSYNGGAIAWED
-1407 PTSAGDVAGT
+1407 AGT
-1417 WYVAKDTSADNN
+1417 KPQETPT
-1429 ANAKQALET
+1429 QALEA
-1438 LGQADH
+1438 LG
-1444 NPYGYDPA
+1444 NKTYVYGYDPK
-1452 YNNCTMFS
+1452 YDSCTMFS

-1471 DMVTNWT
+1471 DMATTGVV
-1478 DTSTWPTAQFTFK
+1478 WPTAQFTFK

>member
-243 ELGISGDLQVSG
+243 KLGISGNLQVSG

-261 LENKAAVSF
+261 LENTVAVSF
-270 TKELVNK
+270 TKELVSK

-298 SWENVFYNYANDI
+298 SWENVFYNYANEI
-311 ISIITG
+311 ISIITKY
-317 NNMTPRMFNDALR
+317 NMTPRMFNDALR
-330 SNNTIS
+330 RNNTIS
-336 NSNVQVCYWFYGND
+336 NSNVQVCYWFYGNN
-350 CYPVGQI
+350 CYPVDDI

-409 YGRGVGTHVN
+409 YGSGVGTTVN

-451 IGARMQNSEIY
+451 IGARMQNSDIY

-503 VTGPNLAALTA
+503 VTGPNLAALKCETTTVTIQGA
-514 PEHTGEIA
+514 AEGKIA
-522 GIEAVEGRIMAYDVT
+522 AYDVT
-537 PSTADNNKYTGEAEV
+537 PSTADNNKYIGEAEV
-552 RIKIPA
+552 RIKIP
-558 EWDSSKVNAFIVEN
+558 EGWDKTKVKAFIVE
-572 DGTVNDI
+572 DGTAKDI
-579 TGKTEDGWY
+579 DGTATEDGWY

-610 GTIEIVAG
+610 GTIEITKG

-633 GEIADETVA
+633 GEIADKTVA
-642 KKVEVKSVQQT
+642 EKVEVKPVQQT
-653 GKPIS
+653 GETIS
-658 YSATASASISAYTE
+658 YSATASTDAGVNGNYVV
-672 PKWPYTSYSE
+672 
-682 SNLIDGNAN
+682 SNLIDGELNTKYYPGGSQKVGQHVQIDIGAAIQFDTVLVSTPSDSNMNGNTSDYCTNAN
-691 TYYWS
+691 VMVS
-696 KNPQTVG
+696 
-703 AYAQVDLGVAIPF
+703 VDGENWTTLGQY
-716 DAVRIIPT
+716 T
-724 NNADAKCTADV
+724 
-735 EVSADGSSWTTIG
+735 GSSNNKTQTYT
-748 NYDGTKITILSNT
+748 NSLEK
-761 AGNVRYIKVRIT
+761 VRYIRVQIT
-773 EEKANWWQLAEI
+773 TAKNNWWQLAEI
-785 QWGSYANGTFT
+785 QWGSYANGKFT

-816 KGIKVDTTTIEI
+816 KGIAGGETTIKI

-836 VVDATLAEQVLPIN
+836 VVDATLAQQVLPIN
-850 LWITNTGVVPTG
+850 LWITNTGVVPDG
-862 WGTSYNSVTREGFT
+862 WGTSYNNVTREGFT
-876 YALDTAHTSG
+876 YGLDTQHTNN

-901 GSIHSAQ
+901 DSIHSEQ
-908 GAKLSELIP
+908 GVKLSELIP
-917 NTGTAYGYRGG
+917 NKGKAYGYRGS

-940 CSYNTPEER
+940 CSYNASAER

-964 FEYIRYWEN
+964 FEYIRYWDN
-973 KWEYYS
+973 KWEYCS
-979 ATTGK
+979 AKTGE
-984 WIEISEVGAG
+984 WTEVGEVGAG
-994 KDDSAKNQVCVWYR
+994 KDDSGKNQVCVWYR

-1042 DGTAGRIP
+1042 DGTANRIP
-1050 DSFPVTGKTIG
+1050 NSFPVTGKTIG
-1061 FDIAPTGNETYYGT
+1061 FDIAPIDNVTYYGT
-1075 DNGVSYRTVYGIA
+1075 DNGAIYRTVYGIA
-1088 GVETAEYEV
+1088 GVETSNYEV

-1107 KHTEYINNGSTQSS
+1107 NHSVYINKNSTLTS
-1121 YKYKGTEKIA
+1121 YNYDGTEKIA

-1158 ESVKIYKNQ
+1158 ESVKIYQYQ

-1179 TPDSLTVHYAI
+1179 TTDSLTVHYAI
-1190 QGSET
+1190 DGTNVE
-1195 AFYEYNIAVDRG
+1195 FHKYNIIVKANADG
-1207 TTFDSGIALD
+1207 TYPTFDENIGLNKTN
-1217 HSQDPYVGGPLLN
+1217 PKGPLDN
-1230 GRVTNSNGETITV
+1230 GTIVNSTDVTITV
-1243 SSNLA
+1243 SSDLS
-1248 TLQGLEPQYRYS
+1248 TLNNLEPQYRYS
-1260 KYEIVGFRKDDKN
+1260 DYDVKRSWREDDKN
-1273 VWIYYTFTREHTYV
+1273 VWIYYTFKREHTYV

-1301 GVTTDAAI
+1301 GVTNDEAI
-1309 DTVSLWEKEIVL
+1309 GTVSLWEKETVL
-1321 ENKGLYGTAKVITE
+1321 ENKGLYGTAKVITG

-1359 VKFKQRVD
+1359 VKFSQKGD
-1367 NDNNKPQRFTAN
+1367 NDKPQLFTAN

-1429 ANAKQALET
+1429 ANANQALEA
-1438 LGQADH
+1438 LGQENH

-1452 YNNCTMFS
+1452 YDSCTMFS

-1471 DMVTNWT
+1471 DMAKDGVV
-1478 DTSTWPTAQFTFK
+1478 WPTAQFTFK

-1513 KGNSNSGEKE
+1513 KGKE
-1523 KGHVVNNYYGYT
+1523 ATGNRFKSYMVDNYYGYK
-1535 YSEENGWKINNNPN
+1535 YENGAWVVDKN
-1549 AIYQVPV
+1549 ASNALYQIPV
-1556 IKVSG
+1556 MRMRDLG
-1561 LTYGEHT
+1561 GYGEYTAVVT
-1568 VVIKVCY
+1568 VFY
-1575 DKIFD
+1575 DRAFD
-1580 VADGKKYSFWLDAVR
+1580 HADRKSYNFWLDAVR
-1595 VYDPAGNTLDND
+1595 VYDPMGESVNTGNTYGQDGEAYPQYIKLR
-1607 YVKDSEV
+1607 SEL
-1614 KPIYVEVRKAIIGQ
+1614 KELNSDG
-1628 SNFTAD
+1628 TA
-1634 TSVLAN
+1634 SS
-1640 GAVFI
+1640 GALFI
-1645 DGKST
+1645 DGKGNANIS
-1650 GATLE
+1650 
-1655 EYKNFGPNHE
+1655 EYSNYGPNNE
-1665 VYLAKGQAIAFRIVA
+1665 VYLANGQAITFMLTGNDLSKIA
-1680 DKQPT
+1680 
-1685 TVQIGVKLA
+1685 TVQIGAKSPNSNGTKNA
-1694 NGSSGELTLSGSN
+1694 NMVIGNITQN
-1707 AKFAAY
+1707 
-1713 GDAGESVKLTLNTAT
+1713 LNTAT
-1728 DMYYALNGITW
+1728 EMYYDITTAAVKNGNAELVTI
-1739 TVENGSQKSNV
+1739 
-1750 IVLTNTGENS
+1750 TNTGEAILSLTNLK
-1760 IVSITNVKCTYA
+1760 ITYTDGNQTVSLGEVRAEQQTQ
-1772 SITENTTNAVTLA
+1772 AVQVVR
-1785 ISYDDALMAVDAVNN
+1785 ALFAPA
-1800 AITPVEPEP
+1800 PVEP

-1862 TRTERM
+1862 TRTERV

>member
-16 LIMVAGLLPASVLA
+16 LIMVAGLLPASAMAGGWGAMDV
-30 EGEGNA
+30 
-36 DSTPAPTEA
+36 DTTPELTETE
-45 VQPTES
+45 QPTES
-51 AEPTAPTETET
+51 AEPTKPAETET

-67 VPEPTPENPAAT
+67 VPEPTPENPATT

-112 RIVHLDCGREY
+112 RIVHLDCGRKY
-123 FTKDWI
+123 FSKDWI
-129 IALINEMADAGYNQL
+129 IALMYEAKAAGYNQV

-150 GGFRFY
+150 KGLRF
-156 LNDMAIGSHSSDE
+156 LLDDMS
-169 VKNALEAGN
+169 V
-178 AHYNTYGDDENGPNN
+178 NTYEKQAVTDAIKEGNKAY
-193 QEWITYNPSKNAL
+193 YNAGEKNEL
-206 TETEMNAIIAH
+206 TEAEMDEIFVAADKI
-217 AQSKGIEIVPMLNT
+217 GIEIVPLFNT
-231 PGHMHAVLAAMS
+231 PFHMEAVITAM
-243 ELGISGDLQVSG
+243 G
-255 KPGCLN
+255 KLNITNAYYGSNKACLN
-261 LENKAAVSF
+261 LSNDYATAFVKA
-270 TKELVNK
+270 LMQK
-277 YVKYFADNGCNF
+277 YITYFRGKGCKYFNF
-289 FNAAMDEYS
+289 GADEYVGG
-298 SWENVFYNYANDI
+298 WNDTFYNYANDVAKM
-311 ISIITG
+311 ISEAG
-317 NNMTPRMFNDALR
+317 MTARAFNDSFR
-330 SNNTIS
+330 YNSNTYIS
-336 NSNVQVCYWFYGND
+336 NEYLKDVCYWYTGYSGNLYSGAKTIAD
-350 CYPVGQI
+350 SGYN
-357 TQYQLIN
+357 LIN
-364 ANHDY
+364 TNKDY
-369 YYVSTNENWNL
+369 YYVLDSSKSSEYKLSSGNYNNGNNSWENYAGGFSNTTYNNWNTAV
-380 YREGYTFVGEYN
+380 GNGNYTA
-392 EDTWINKAKQFN
+392 TPA
-404 NNTFN
+404 
-409 YGRGVGTHVN
+409 
-419 NPVGSMFCIWCNTP
+419 GSMFCIWCDEP
-433 GKNTETQIAQ
+433 GQGTETEVAQ

-462 SASNELVEGGF
+462 SASDVLVEGGF

-522 GIEAVEGRIMAYDVT
+522 DIKAVDGRIKAYDVT
-537 PSTADNNKYTGEAEV
+537 PSTADNNKYIGEAEV
-552 RIKIPA
+552 RIKIP
-558 EWDSSKVNAFIVEN
+558 EGWDKTKVKAFIVE
-572 DGTVNDI
+572 DGTAKDI
-579 TGKTEDGWY
+579 DGTATEDGWY

-610 GTIEIVAG
+610 GTIEITKG

-633 GEIADETVA
+633 GEIADKTVA
-642 KKVEVKSVQQT
+642 EKVEVKPVQQT
-653 GKPIS
+653 GETIS
-658 YSATASASISAYTE
+658 YSATASTDAGVNGNYVV
-672 PKWPYTSYSE
+672 
-682 SNLIDGNAN
+682 SNLIDGELNTKYYSGGSQKVGQHVQIDIGAAIQFDTVLVSTPSDSNMNGNTSDYCTNAN
-691 TYYWS
+691 VMVS
-696 KNPQTVG
+696 
-703 AYAQVDLGVAIPF
+703 VDGENWTTLGQY
-716 DAVRIIPT
+716 T
-724 NNADAKCTADV
+724 
-735 EVSADGSSWTTIG
+735 GSSNNKTQTYT
-748 NYDGTKITILSNT
+748 NSLEK
-761 AGNVRYIKVRIT
+761 VRYIRVQIT
-773 EEKANWWQLAEI
+773 TAKNNWWQLAEI
-785 QWGSYANGTFT
+785 QWGSYANGKFT

-816 KGIKVDTTTIEI
+816 KGIAGGETTIKI

-836 VVDATLAEQVLPIN
+836 VVDATLAQQVLPIN
-850 LWITNTGVVPTG
+850 LWITNTGVVPDG
-862 WGTSYNSVTREGFT
+862 WGTSYNNVTREGFT
-876 YALDTAHTSG
+876 YGLDTQHTNN

-901 GSIHSAQ
+901 DSIHSEQ
-908 GAKLSELIP
+908 GVKLSELIP
-917 NTGTAYGYRGG
+917 NKGKAYGYRGS

-940 CSYNTPEER
+940 CSYNASAER

-964 FEYIRYWEN
+964 FEYIRYWDN
-973 KWEYYS
+973 KWEYCS
-979 ATTGK
+979 AKTGE
-984 WIEISEVGAG
+984 WTEVGEVGAG
-994 KDDSAKNQVCVWYR
+994 KDDSGKNQVCVWYR

-1042 DGTAGRIP
+1042 DGTANRIP
-1050 DSFPVTGKTIG
+1050 NSFPVTGKTIG
-1061 FDIAPTGNETYYGT
+1061 FDIAPIDNVTYYGT
-1075 DNGVSYRTVYGIA
+1075 DNGAIYRTVYGIA
-1088 GVETAEYEV
+1088 GVETAAYEV
-1097 YMITLTPSND
+1097 YMITLTPSSD
-1107 KHTEYINNGSTQSS
+1107 SHTAYINNGSTQAN

-1139 NSAELYKMPNV
+1139 NSTELNKMPNV

-1158 ESVKIYKNQ
+1158 ESVKIYQYQ

-1172 YYLRAKE
+1172 YYLRAKQ

-1195 AFYEYNIAVDRG
+1195 AFYEYNIAVNQG

-1350 DKNITIPLY
+1350 DQNITIPLY
-1359 VKFKQRVD
+1359 VKFSQKGD
-1367 NDNNKPQRFTAN
+1367 NDKPQLFTAN

-1392 AKFYGSDGTQQTVFN
+1392 ARFADGSGAAVDAKWAPVYDPGTDANT
-1407 PTSAGDVAGT
+1407 
-1417 WYVAKDTSADNN
+1417 N
-1429 ANAKQALET
+1429 ANTNQALEA
-1438 LGQADH
+1438 LGEKTNH
-1444 NPYGYDPA
+1444 KVYGYDPA
-1452 YNNCTMFS
+1452 YDKCTMFS
-1460 MGSAR
+1460 MGSAQ

-1471 DMVTNWT
+1471 DMAKDGVV
-1478 DTSTWPTAQFTFK
+1478 WPTAQFTFK

-1513 KGNSNSGEKE
+1513 NVKTSNKE
-1523 KGHVVNNYYGYT
+1523 KSVFVDNYYGYT
-1535 YSEENGWKINNNPN
+1535 YNSETNTWDATPEKAN
-1549 AIYQVPV
+1549 ALYQIPV
-1556 IKVSG
+1556 IA
-1561 LTYGEHT
+1561 LRNLPYAEYN
-1568 VVIKVCY
+1568 VVIKVAY
-1575 DKIFD
+1575 SEYFD
-1580 VADGKKYSFWLDAVR
+1580 HTAEPQGSYSFWLDAVR
-1595 VYDPAGNTLDND
+1595 VYDPAGTDLDNE
-1607 YVKDSEV
+1607 YVKDKEGFPQYIKLRDAV
-1614 KPIYVEVRKAIIGQ
+1614 ANKDAALDGKKA
-1628 SNFTAD
+1628 
-1634 TSVLAN
+1634 L
-1640 GAVFI
+1640 FI
-1645 DGKST
+1645 DGGNT
-1650 GATLE
+1650 ADIAT
-1655 EYKNFGPNHE
+1655 YANIGPNNE
-1665 VYLAKGQAIAFRIVA
+1665 VYLANGQAITFKLNVGNANIE
-1680 DKQPT
+1680 T
-1685 TVQIGVKLA
+1685 IQIGAKAPMSEGTAKL
-1694 NGSSGELTLSGSN
+1694 NVNN
-1707 AKFAAY
+1707 A
-1713 GDAGESVKLTLNTAT
+1713 EV
-1728 DMYYALNGITW
+1728 
-1739 TVENGSQKSNV
+1739 VENGLSTATEMYYNIKDKMGANNTFTISNTGSG
-1750 IVLTNTGENS
+1750 ILSLTNLKITFNAKGS
-1760 IVSITNVKCTYA
+1760 VSLGAMNAEEQTA
-1772 SITENTTNAVTLA
+1772 SV
-1785 ISYDDALMAVDAVNN
+1785 MAVRALF
-1800 AITPVEPEP
+1800 APAPVEP

-1815 EKTFEPERFE
+1815 EKTFEPDRFE

-1862 TRTERM
+1862 TRTERV

>member
-243 ELGISGDLQVSG
+243 KLGISGNLQVSG

-261 LENKAAVSF
+261 LENTVAVSF
-270 TKELVNK
+270 TKELVSK

-298 SWENVFYNYANDI
+298 SWENVFYNYANEI
-311 ISIITG
+311 ISIITKY
-317 NNMTPRMFNDALR
+317 NMTPRMFNDALR
-330 SNNTIS
+330 RNNTIS
-336 NSNVQVCYWFYGND
+336 NSNVQVCYWFYGNN
-350 CYPVGQI
+350 CYPVDDI

-409 YGRGVGTHVN
+409 YGSGVGTTVN

-451 IGARMQNSEIY
+451 IGARMQNSDIY

-479 NVPTNNKTV
+479 NVPTKTV

-503 VTGPNLAALTA
+503 VAGPNLAALTA
-514 PEHTGEIA
+514 PEHTGQIA
-522 GIEAVEGRIMAYDVT
+522 DIKAVDGRIKAYDVT
-537 PSTADNNKYTGEAEV
+537 PSTADNNKYTGGAEV

-558 EWDSSKVNAFIVEN
+558 EWDSSKVIAFIVES
-572 DGTVNDI
+572 DSTVNDI

-588 VFTAPHFSVMGI
+588 AFTAPHFSVMGI
-600 YEKAATTEVG
+600 YEKAATTEG
-610 GTIEIVAG
+610 SRTIEIVAG
-618 STGVITVPGDVTNSV
+618 QTGVITVDGVVTSDKIGSPVNAGIAAVAEDGIATTPG
-633 GEIADETVA
+633 ET
-642 KKVEVKSVQQT
+642 
-653 GKPIS
+653 
-658 YSATASASISAYTE
+658 
-672 PKWPYTSYSE
+672 
-682 SNLIDGNAN
+682 
-691 TYYWS
+691 
-696 KNPQTVG
+696 
-703 AYAQVDLGVAIPF
+703 
-716 DAVRIIPT
+716 
-724 NNADAKCTADV
+724 
-735 EVSADGSSWTTIG
+735 TT
-748 NYDGTKITILSNT
+748 
-761 AGNVRYIKVRIT
+761 
-773 EEKANWWQLAEI
+773 AEI
-785 QWGSYANGTFT
+785 TSTNDLKEGNKYLIYNT
-796 RMAASGSVTTEGKT
+796 RYNNTLTNQESTRYDYYYYKGLKLNGSVTTDNGNWWKIKSVNGGYTVDYNAGSKFLTIGYNTASLGSNSAILSLSYNETGKYWNISQNSYYLNNLGGT
-810 ETQVTI
+810 ETAGGWKDNAAPTDAGSRWQIHEIRQTGEKTTITI
-816 KGIKVDTTTIEI
+816 KGIAAGETTIVI

-836 VVDATLAEQVLPIN
+836 VVDATLAQQVLPIN
-850 LWITNTGVVPTG
+850 LWITNTGVVPDG
-862 WGTSYNSVTREGFT
+862 WGTSYNKVTREGFT
-876 YALDTAHTSG
+876 YGLDTEHINN

-901 GSIHSAQ
+901 DSIHSEQ

-917 NTGTAYGYRGG
+917 NTGKAYGYRGG

-940 CSYNTPEER
+940 CSYNASAER

-964 FEYIRYWEN
+964 FEYIRYWDN
-973 KWEYYS
+973 KWEYCS
-979 ATTGK
+979 AKTGE
-984 WIEISEVGAG
+984 WTEVGEVGAG

-1023 WGPIKYAA
+1023 WGPIKYGA

-1042 DGTAGRIP
+1042 DGTSNRIP
-1050 DSFPVTGKTIG
+1050 NSFPVTDKTIG

-1088 GVETAEYEV
+1088 GVETAAYEV
-1097 YMITLTPSND
+1097 YMITLTPSAN
-1107 KHTEYINNGSTQSS
+1107 EPSS
-1121 YKYKGTEKIA
+1121 SISDYNKYEYKGTEKIA

-1139 NSAELYKMPNV
+1139 NSTELNKMPNV
-1150 KYGGEPFL
+1150 EYGGEPFL
-1158 ESVKIYKNQ
+1158 KSVKIYQKQ

-1172 YYLRAKE
+1172 YYLRAKQ

-1195 AFYEYNIAVDRG
+1195 AFYEYNIAVNRG
-1207 TTFDSGIALD
+1207 TTFNSEIALD
-1217 HSQDPYVGGPLLN
+1217 PNQDPNVGGPLLY
-1230 GRVTNSNGETITV
+1230 GTVTNSNNETITV

-1260 KYEIVGFRKDDKN
+1260 KYTIVGFERKDGKN

-1301 GVTTDAAI
+1301 GVTNDADI
-1309 DTVSLWEKEIVL
+1309 KTVSLWEKEIVH
-1321 ENKGLYGTAKVITE
+1321 ENKGLYGTANVITG

-1359 VKFKQRVD
+1359 VKFNQRGD
-1367 NDNNKPQRFTAN
+1367 NDKPQLFTAN

-1392 AKFYGSDGTQQTVFN
+1392 AKFTDGSGT
-1407 PTSAGDVAGT
+1407 
-1417 WYVAKDTSADNN
+1417 AKD
-1429 ANAKQALET
+1429 AKWTIVKNDGGPLNEQQQKDSYTNQALEA
-1438 LGQADH
+1438 LGEKTNH
-1444 NPYGYDPA
+1444 KVYGYDPA
-1452 YNNCTMFS
+1452 YDKCTMFS
-1460 MGSAR
+1460 MGSAQ

-1471 DMVTNWT
+1471 DMATNWNN
-1478 DTSTWPTAQFTFK
+1478 DTSAWPTAQFTFK

-1498 SLTDNTSGAIFVDVY
+1498 SLTNNTSGAIFVDVVGKT
-1513 KGNSNSGEKE
+1513 KGITQKL
-1523 KGHVVNNYYGYT
+1523 VVNNYYGYDYDAT
-1535 YSEENGWKINNNPN
+1535 TGEWKTTDKKNPN
-1549 AIYQVPV
+1549 TLYQIPV
-1556 IKVSG
+1556 MAVRDLEYDEYDVTIRVA
-1561 LTYGEHT
+1561 YGQ
-1568 VVIKVCY
+1568 VF
-1575 DKIFD
+1575 DKTGD
-1580 VADGKKYSFWLDAVR
+1580 SKYSFWLDAVR
-1595 VYDPAGNTLDND
+1595 VYDPMGKDNAIYNTGNEKEGYPQYIKLRNELA
-1607 YVKDSEV
+1607 KDAATRTGV
-1614 KPIYVEVRKAIIGQ
+1614 
-1628 SNFTAD
+1628 
-1634 TSVLAN
+1634 
-1640 GAVFI
+1640 VFI
-1645 DGKST
+1645 DG
-1650 GATLE
+1650 AANANIAL
-1655 EYKNFGPNHE
+1655 YANYGPNNE
-1665 VYLAKGQAIAFRIVA
+1665 VYLAKGQAITFELNVGDGVNI
-1680 DKQPT
+1680 KT
-1685 TVQIGVKLA
+1685 IQIAAKA
-1694 NGSSGELTLSGSN
+1694 PNGE
-1707 AKFAAY
+1707 AY
-1713 GDAGESVKLTLNTAT
+1713 MAVTGDVDHSKAIGTAT
-1728 DMYYALNGITW
+1728 EMYYELDESARTFTIA
-1739 TVENGSQKSNV
+1739 
-1750 IVLTNTGENS
+1750 NTGEGILS
-1760 IVSITNVKCTYA
+1760 LTNAKITYA
-1772 SITENTTNAVTLA
+1772 EKATVELGSIDTKAEENAVQA
-1785 ISYDDALMAVDAVNN
+1785 VRALFASAP
-1800 AITPVEPEP
+1800 IEPK
-1809 EPEPEP
+1809 PEPEP

-1825 ASWSRNVM
+1825 VSWSRNVM

-1862 TRTERM
+1862 TRTERV

-1911 RLTVKTRPNS
+1911 RLTVQKRPGS
-1921 MRDMWDWFKGWF
+1921 IRDVWNWFKGWF